1 MRSFW
6 ARIPPEVK
14 LAAFSVVVVGV
25 AVVLWREPSPSTNTP
40 QQSIAKTPLQPV
52 PVLPPD
58 VLSSPLPQEG
68 LPSPIYPLPQLSPP
82 LAGLGKDPLALNPS
96 PLPEVPL
103 PDPLLPSSPS
113 KSLNLPL
120 SVSPSPGKIPN
131 QKTPKGTKL
140 TGEPSP
146 SASVPVIP
154 PDLLSP
160 SPVPLPSS
168 LGSLGDKKAPLA
180 ETADKT
186 TNSNKNSIVTQV
198 RNYFKKGWKPPSDLK
213 QDLNYSILLNA
224 DGSIEQILPLNNAA
238 TKYIDLTNIPLPG
251 NPLVTPVEEGSKTGI
266 NLVLSRDGTVKAS
279 LEEVNVPRSSSS
291 KSPRGDSSNSR
302 LREARP

>member
-14 LAAFSVVVVGV
+14 LAAFSLVVVGV

-82 LAGLGKDPLALNPS
+82 LEGLGKDPLLNPS

-131 QKTPKGTKL
+131 QKTPKGTKS

-154 PDLLSP
+154 PGLLSP

-180 ETADKT
+180 ETADKN
-186 TNSNKNSIVTQV
+186 TNTNKNSIITEV

-224 DGSIEQILPLNNAA
+224 DGSIEQIQPLSNAA
-238 TKYIDLTNIPLPG
+238 TEYIDRTNIPLPG
-251 NPLVTPVEEGSKTGI
+251 SPLVTPVEEGGKTGI
-266 NLVLSRDGTVKAS
+266 NLVLTRDGTVKAS
-279 LEEVNVPRSSSS
+279 LEEVKVPSSSS
-291 KSPRGDSSNSR
+291 KSPREDSSNSR
-302 LREARP
+302 PREARP